1 MRSVLPL
8 AVLLAALPACESRP
22 DAASADKPPLRA
34 ALATPATPAAPVAV
48 TPPQSVPAA
57 PTAQPPAAPPVSD
70 APPGDDG
77 PPPLD
82 RDSESRRLG
91 HLRVLVL
98 SGGGFH
104 DFAGNLSRLLPAV
117 AARVPMTLTE
127 LTIDP
132 TEPASSTSL
141 RALEDADLAAEF
153 DVVLDYTQ
161 GDLPLSGAVKDKLLA
176 FVHGG
181 GGLVALHC
189 AADSYPGWDGWDD
202 LLRGR
207 FERHPPFGDIVVAV
221 SDKHHVVVAGLP
233 PEWILKDEFYHLKN
247 CDWNDKQVL
256 MSGTS
261 PEGGD
266 LRPVTWLREYGAGR
280 VVYTILGH
288 GRETHGD
295 PRFQQLVAQ
304 ALCWAARQRAPAG
317 SSGGLSSLLPHCS
330 PTLELHDVEDFALTE
345 AQADGVPELH
355 ITGMSMNSSCGIDRV
370 EDLLEGD
377 TLVVLAAQSLAREGA
392 TGALDHRLRV
402 PPACKRVVFGEQ
414 HAPIWPEGR

>member
-1 MRSVLPL
+1 M
-8 AVLLAALPACESRP
+8 
-22 DAASADKPPLRA
+22 
-34 ALATPATPAAPVAV
+34 PVAE
-48 TPPQSVPAA
+48 A
-57 PTAQPPAAPPVSD
+57 PPA
-70 APPGDDG
+70 DDG

-82 RDSESRRLG
+82 RAVEARDAA

-127 LTIDP
+127 LALDP
-132 TEPASSTSL
+132 TQPASGTSL
-141 RALEDADLAAEF
+141 RALQDADLGAEF
-153 DVVLDYTQ
+153 DVILDYTQ
-161 GDLPLSGAVKDKLLA
+161 GELPLSDAVKDKLLA
-176 FVHGG
+176 FVRGG
-181 GGLVALHC
+181 GGLVGLHC
-189 AADSYPGWDGWDD
+189 AADSYPGWAGWDD

-207 FERHPPFGDIVVAV
+207 FERHPPFGDIVVTV
-221 SDKHHVVVAGLP
+221 CDPWQPVVAGLP
-233 PEWILKDEFYHLKN
+233 SEWILKDEFYHLKN

-266 LRPVTWLREYGAGR
+266 PRPVTWVREYGAGR

-317 SSGGLSSLLPHCS
+317 SSAAPSSLVPHCP
-330 PTLELHDVEDFALTE
+330 PTLELSSVEDFDLTE
-345 AQADGVPELH
+345 AMADGVPELH
-355 ITGMSMNSSCGIDRV
+355 ITGQSTDSGCSIDRV
-370 EDLLEGD
+370 EDLLDGD
-377 TLVVLAAQSLAREGA
+377 TLVVLVVQSLAHQGA
-392 TGALDHRLRV
+392 TGLLDHRLRV
-402 PPACKRVVFGEQ
+402 PPAAKRVVFGERR
-414 HAPIWPEGR
+414 APIWPEGR